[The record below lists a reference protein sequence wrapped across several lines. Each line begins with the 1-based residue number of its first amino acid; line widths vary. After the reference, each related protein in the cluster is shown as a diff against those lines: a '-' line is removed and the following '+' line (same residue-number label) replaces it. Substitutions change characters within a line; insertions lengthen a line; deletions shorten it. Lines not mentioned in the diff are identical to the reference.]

1 MYVFYV
7 DCCPPLWPAEPKPLH
22 RYVTVDTTTNSETII
37 THALLANFTGEKLG
51 NGSKSMKCSDCS
63 DLIDELT
70 KDDNVCFSS
79 ILVVYLHVC
88 YWNWMADRIYFA
100 ERGVRELNCIPVCT
114 CIFRSLI
121 PSLLLFN
128 MQQVTV
134 EKLQYNKTEDL
145 CYCVMSYVHYH
156 DAVSPAFL
164 EEDYTSQEYS
174 TWVESRYVT
183 VEQRVWQVL

>member
-1 MYVFYV
+1 
-7 DCCPPLWPAEPKPLH
+7 
-22 RYVTVDTTTNSETII
+22 
-37 THALLANFTGEKLG
+37 
-51 NGSKSMKCSDCS
+51 MKCSDCS

-70 KDDNVCFSS
+70 KDDNVCFSF
-79 ILVVYLHVC
+79 ILVCVFTCLILKLSGTSDLFC
-88 YWNWMADRIYFA
+88 R
-100 ERGVRELNCIPVCT
+100 ERVWELNCIPVCT
-114 CIFRSLI
+114 CIFPNLM
-121 PSLLLFN
+121 PSLLPFN
-128 MQQVTV
+128 TQQVTV

-183 VEQRVWQVL
+183 VDAFSTKGMAGALAALWHFKAILDIPCVSTDGGLLT